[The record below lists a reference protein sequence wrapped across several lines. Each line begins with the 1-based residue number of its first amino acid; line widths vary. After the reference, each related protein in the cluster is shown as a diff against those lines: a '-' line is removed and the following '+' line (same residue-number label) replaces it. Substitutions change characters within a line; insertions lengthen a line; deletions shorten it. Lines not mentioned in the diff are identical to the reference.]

1 MWFEDDVRRCAEM
14 WESWRIDSFSNGK
27 LLYVSKRDV

>member
-1 MWFEDDVRRCAEM
+1 MWFELLTSECAEM